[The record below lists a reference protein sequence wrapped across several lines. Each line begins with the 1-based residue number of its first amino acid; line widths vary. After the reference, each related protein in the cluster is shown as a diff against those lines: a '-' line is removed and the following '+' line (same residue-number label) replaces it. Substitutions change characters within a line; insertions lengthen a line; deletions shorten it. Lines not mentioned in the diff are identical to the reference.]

1 LARHRLEL
9 ADHDHVHELPLRVGL
24 CLDKNFAIA
33 KSMKPSENYRPDIDG
48 LRAVS
53 ILLVVGY
60 HAHPWMLPGG
70 FVGVD
75 VFFVISGFLITR
87 ILLTPGGISL
97 AAFYGRRIKRIFP
110 ALIAVLL
117 ATYALGYAILLPPQF
132 RLLGENIVAS
142 VLFASNLFQLGQ
154 ASYFAPLAGENA
166 LLHLWSLGVEE
177 QFYIFWP
184 LALGLLARSPH
195 RRQYI
200 LGAIALSLV
209 AGVALAR
216 TNLEWGF
223 YAPLPRAWE
232 LLIGGL
238 VAEANLVRK
247 SRSNLLG
254 AIGLGAIAS
263 SALLFD
269 RAMAFP
275 GALALLPV
283 IGAALVIAS
292 PNAAVNRV
300 LLSSRPAV
308 LLGLISYPLYL
319 WHWPLL
325 AYLGIVRHGVPN
337 FIEIWAA
344 VLAATVLSIL
354 TYRYIESPVRHR
366 RNAAPALSIA
376 LALVGVIGIATILSA
391 GFVSRFPLAL
401 QAIATIST
409 DDNPAFRDHCFL
421 EAPGSSFDANCIEQ
435 GDKPLLLLWGDS
447 SAAALY
453 PAAADAAREASFR
466 VGRLNAPGCAP
477 ILDAGPN
484 ASCVG
489 SNGRA
494 IAVIKESHPD
504 IVVLHA
510 MWGFDTDLNK
520 LGSTIAALR
529 STGVARV
536 VIVGPPPVWKRTLPH
551 AIINHY
557 RFAHEIPDRLGA
569 GVSGPAEDDLMAA
582 FSKSAGVDYVS
593 LRKVLC
599 DERQQC
605 LVRTPAGEVIVTDT
619 IHLSPGGARLVLDA
633 VGRDLFRQAASPSA
647 VLH

>member
-1 LARHRLEL
+1 
-9 ADHDHVHELPLRVGL
+9 
-24 CLDKNFAIA
+24 
-33 KSMKPSENYRPDIDG
+33 MPSENYRPDIDG

-87 ILLTPGGISL
+87 ILLAPGGIPL
-97 AAFYGRRIKRIFP
+97 ATFYARRIRRIFP

-117 ATYALGYAILLPPQF
+117 ATYALGWAILLPPQF
-132 RLLGENIVAS
+132 RLLGENIAAS

-154 ASYFAPLAGENA
+154 AGYFAPLAAENP

-184 LALGLLARSPH
+184 LALGLLAHSRW

-200 LGAIALSLV
+200 LGAIALSLA
-209 AGVALAR
+209 AGVALAA
-216 TNLEWGF
+216 TNPDWGF

-247 SRSNLLG
+247 GSSNLLG
-254 AIGLGAIAS
+254 AAGLGAIAA

-269 RAMAFP
+269 RSMSFP
-275 GALALLPV
+275 GALVLLPIV
-283 IGAALVIAS
+283 GAALVIMS

-354 TYRYIESPVRHR
+354 TYRFIERPIRHR
-366 RNAAPALSIA
+366 RNVVPALSIT
-376 LALVGVIGIATILSA
+376 LASVGAIGIATILSA
-391 GFVSRFPLAL
+391 GFVSRFPQAL
-401 QAIATIST
+401 QAIAAVST

-421 EAPGSSFDANCIEQ
+421 EAPGSGFDTSCVER

-447 SAAALY
+447 NGAALY
-453 PAAADAAREASFR
+453 PAVVEAAQRASFR
-466 VGRLNAPGCAP
+466 VGRFNAPGCAP
-477 ILDAGPN
+477 ILGAGPN
-484 ASCVG
+484 ASCVE
-489 SNGRA
+489 SNARA
-494 IAVIKESHPD
+494 ITLIRESRPD
-504 IVVLHA
+504 VVVLHA
-510 MWGFDTDLNK
+510 MWGFDNDLNK

-529 STGVARV
+529 GAGVARV
-536 VIVGPPPVWKRTLPH
+536 VIIGPPPVWKRTLPH
-551 AIINHY
+551 AVINHY
-557 RFAHEIPDRLGA
+557 RFSHDLPDRLGS
-569 GVSGPAEDDLMAA
+569 GVSGPAEDELMAD

-599 DERQQC
+599 DPRQQC
-605 LVRTPAGEVIVTDT
+605 LVRTPDGEVVATDT
-619 IHLSPGGARLVLDA
+619 IHLSPGGARLVIE
-633 VGRDLFRQAASPSA
+633 VIGGDLFRGP
-647 VLH
+647 H

>member
-1 LARHRLEL
+1 
-9 ADHDHVHELPLRVGL
+9 
-24 CLDKNFAIA
+24 
-33 KSMKPSENYRPDIDG
+33 MPSENYRPDIDG

-87 ILLTPGGISL
+87 ILLAPGGVPL
-97 AAFYGRRIKRIFP
+97 ATFYARRIRRIFP

-117 ATYALGYAILLPPQF
+117 ATYALGWAILLPPQF
-132 RLLGENIVAS
+132 RLLGENIAAS

-154 ASYFAPLAGENA
+154 AGYFAPLAAENP

-184 LALGLLARSPH
+184 LALGLLARSRW

-200 LGAIALSLV
+200 LGAIALSLA
-209 AGVALAR
+209 AGVALAA
-216 TNLEWGF
+216 TNPDWGF

-247 SRSNLLG
+247 GSSNLLG
-254 AIGLGAIAS
+254 AIGLGAIAA

-269 RAMAFP
+269 RSMSFP
-275 GALALLPV
+275 GALVLLPIV
-283 IGAALVIAS
+283 GAALVITS

-354 TYRYIESPVRHR
+354 TYRFIEQPIRHR
-366 RNAAPALSIA
+366 RNVVPALSIT
-376 LALVGVIGIATILSA
+376 LASVGAIGIATILSA
-391 GFVSRFPLAL
+391 GFVSRFPQAL
-401 QAIATIST
+401 QAIAAVST
-409 DDNPAFRDHCFL
+409 DDNPAFKDHCFL
-421 EAPGSSFDANCIEQ
+421 EAPGSGFDTSCVER

-447 SAAALY
+447 NGAALY
-453 PAAADAAREASFR
+453 PAVVEAAQRASFR
-466 VGRLNAPGCAP
+466 VGRFNAPGCAP
-477 ILDAGPN
+477 ILGAGPN
-484 ASCVG
+484 ASCVE
-489 SNGRA
+489 SNARA
-494 IAVIKESHPD
+494 VALIRESRPD
-504 IVVLHA
+504 VVVLHA
-510 MWGFDTDLNK
+510 MWGFDNDLNK

-529 STGVARV
+529 GAGVARV
-536 VIVGPPPVWKRTLPH
+536 VIIGPPPVWKRTLPH
-551 AIINHY
+551 AVINHY
-557 RFAHEIPDRLGA
+557 RFSHDLPDRLGS
-569 GVSGPAEDDLMAA
+569 GVSGPAEDELMAD

-599 DERQQC
+599 DPRQQC
-605 LVRTPAGEVIVTDT
+605 LVRTPDGEVVATDT
-619 IHLSPGGARLVLDA
+619 IHLSPGGARLVIE
-633 VGRDLFRQAASPSA
+633 VIGGDLFRGP
-647 VLH
+647 HP

>member
-1 LARHRLEL
+1 
-9 ADHDHVHELPLRVGL
+9 
-24 CLDKNFAIA
+24 
-33 KSMKPSENYRPDIDG
+33 MKPSENYRPDIDG

-87 ILLTPGGISL
+87 ILLTPGGVSL
-97 AAFYGRRIKRIFP
+97 ATFYARRIRRIFP
-110 ALIAVLL
+110 ALTAVLL

-132 RLLGENIVAS
+132 RMLGENIVAS
-142 VLFASNLFQLGQ
+142 ALFVSNLFQLGQ
-154 ASYFAPLAGENA
+154 AGYFAPLAGENP

-184 LALGLLARSPH
+184 LALGVLASSPH

-232 LLIGGL
+232 LLIGGI
-238 VAEANLVRK
+238 VAEANLVR
-247 SRSNLLG
+247 SRSNNLLG
-254 AIGLGAIAS
+254 TIGLGAIAA
-263 SALLFD
+263 SALVFD

-283 IGAALVIAS
+283 MGAALVIAS
-292 PNAAVNRV
+292 PNAVLNRV

-325 AYLGIVRHGVPN
+325 AYVGIVRHGVPN
-337 FIEIWAA
+337 FIEVWAA
-344 VLAATVLSIL
+344 ILVAAVLSIL
-354 TYRYIESPVRHR
+354 TYRYIELPVRQR
-366 RNAAPALSIA
+366 RNATPAWAIT
-376 LALVGVIGIATILSA
+376 LAAVGAMGMATILSS
-391 GFVSRFPLAL
+391 GFVSRFPLEL
-401 QAIATIST
+401 QQIASVRT
-409 DDNPAFRDHCFL
+409 DDNAAFGDHCFL
-421 EAPGSSFDANCIEQ
+421 EAPGSRFDGSCIEQ
-435 GDKPLLLLWGDS
+435 GNKPLILLWGDS
-447 SAAALY
+447 NAAALY
-453 PAAADAAREASFR
+453 PAVTDAATRASFR
-466 VGRLNAPGCAP
+466 VGRFNAPGCAP

-484 ASCVG
+484 ASCAE
-489 SNGRA
+489 SNGAA
-494 IAVIKESHPD
+494 IALIKESRPD

-510 MWGFDTDLNK
+510 MWGFENDLEK
-520 LGSTIAALR
+520 LGRTIDSLR
-529 STGVARV
+529 SAGISRV
-536 VIVGPPPVWKRTLPH
+536 VIIGPPPVWKRTLPH
-551 AIINHY
+551 AIVNHY
-557 RFAHEIPDRLGA
+557 RFSHELPDRLAA
-569 GVSGPAEDDLMAA
+569 GVSGPAEDDRMAD
-582 FSKSAGVDYVS
+582 FSKSAGVDFVS

-599 DERQQC
+599 DPRQLC
-605 LVRTPAGEVIVTDT
+605 LVRTPAGEVIATDT
-619 IHLSPGGARLVLDA
+619 IHLSPGGARSVLDVIGA
-633 VGRDLFRQAASPSA
+633 DLFRKPPA
-647 VLH
+647 

>member
-1 LARHRLEL
+1 
-9 ADHDHVHELPLRVGL
+9 
-24 CLDKNFAIA
+24 
-33 KSMKPSENYRPDIDG
+33 MMPSENYRPDIDG

-87 ILLTPGGISL
+87 ILLAPGGVPL
-97 AAFYGRRIKRIFP
+97 ATFYARRIRRIFP

-117 ATYALGYAILLPPQF
+117 ATYALGWAILLPPQF
-132 RLLGENIVAS
+132 RLLGENIAAS

-154 ASYFAPLAGENA
+154 AGYFAPLAAENP

-184 LALGLLARSPH
+184 LALGLLARSRW

-200 LGAIALSLV
+200 LGAIALSLA
-209 AGVALAR
+209 AGVALAA
-216 TNLEWGF
+216 TNPDWGF

-247 SRSNLLG
+247 GSSNLLG
-254 AIGLGAIAS
+254 AIGLGAIAA

-269 RAMAFP
+269 RSMSFP
-275 GALALLPV
+275 GALVLLPIV
-283 IGAALVIAS
+283 GAALVITS

-354 TYRYIESPVRHR
+354 TYRFIEQPIRHR
-366 RNAAPALSIA
+366 RNVVPALSIT
-376 LALVGVIGIATILSA
+376 LASVGAIGIATILSA
-391 GFVSRFPLAL
+391 GFVSRFPQAL
-401 QAIATIST
+401 QAIAAVST
-409 DDNPAFRDHCFL
+409 DDNPAFKDHCFL
-421 EAPGSSFDANCIEQ
+421 EAPGSGFDTSCVER

-447 SAAALY
+447 NGAALY
-453 PAAADAAREASFR
+453 PAVVEAAQRASFR
-466 VGRLNAPGCAP
+466 VGRFNAPGCAP
-477 ILDAGPN
+477 ILGAGPN
-484 ASCVG
+484 ASCVE
-489 SNGRA
+489 SNARA
-494 IAVIKESHPD
+494 VALIRESRPD
-504 IVVLHA
+504 VVVLHA
-510 MWGFDTDLNK
+510 MWGFDNDLNK

-529 STGVARV
+529 GAGVARV
-536 VIVGPPPVWKRTLPH
+536 VIIGPPPVWKRTLPH
-551 AIINHY
+551 AVINHY
-557 RFAHEIPDRLGA
+557 RFSHDLPDRLGS
-569 GVSGPAEDDLMAA
+569 GVSGPAEDELMAD

-599 DERQQC
+599 DPRQQC
-605 LVRTPAGEVIVTDT
+605 LVRTPDGEVVATDT
-619 IHLSPGGARLVLDA
+619 IHLSPGGARLVIE
-633 VGRDLFRQAASPSA
+633 VIGGDLFRGP
-647 VLH
+647 HP